1 MCKKSLVFFFV
12 LISCVGFSQQ
22 DAVSKIDALLLDS
35 RYQEAIQL
43 IDASIGQSKNTTLLT
58 IKKTGALIRL
68 GKLDEAETLL
78 KKLKSEQEKNLFYN
92 ALIAMNFGALYQN
105 QGRNDL
111 AIEEL
116 QKSLDDLEKDNRST
130 SLEVAEALAYL
141 GNVYRAMGK
150 YVQAEE
156 QLQHSLAIREEKL
169 PETHELIAA
178 SYNDLGLV
186 YTMLDIDKAF
196 ENYEKALEIYQK
208 IHGNDHPKIAIANTN
223 LGYLYHAEKLYGD
236 AVNNYESALK
246 IWEKIY
252 PQPHPNKALV
262 LMNLGQ
268 TYSSMG
274 NQKAALEFYEK
285 ARAMYESAQGK
296 KHPDL
301 AYVYNLLG
309 NELKAQNKFGQALQN
324 YQRALIANIPS
335 FNAEN
340 IEVNPHINSY
350 YNGTQLLYSL
360 MYKAQALEEKYH
372 GATLKDSDLE
382 AGIIALQVAD
392 SLIDKLRQQ
401 TTNESD
407 KIMLGTIANE
417 VYGDGVRIAYLLS
430 DVGLKDRKKY
440 RELSFYFA
448 EKSKSAVLLEAISD
462 TNAKSFANIPNALLE
477 EEKDLKA
484 AIALISQKLAQK
496 PSDEEEK
503 YFRETLYTLNKSYQE
518 FTKRIE
524 NQYPEYFNLKFNS
537 ASPSIAQLQKILP
550 GTTALISYFIDEDE
564 NNRENDKLFTFI
576 LTNKKFSISSKR
588 LPKEYDKYITGLR
601 NGLYFQEPGTFS
613 LASRNLYKLLIPKI
627 PGNINDLVIIPTGRM
642 GVIPFETLITKAPKE
657 DSPQFKTFSYL
668 LNDYSVRYEFSASLV
683 LQKKT
688 EGVDV
693 KISSVMLCAPVSFP
707 EKDNLND
714 LPGTE
719 TEINTI
725 ASLFKQKNIGS
736 QVYLK
741 GDANETAI
749 KSNSLKNYSLVH
761 FATHG
766 VVDENSPELSR
777 IYLQNDSESEDG
789 NLFAGEI
796 YNLELNAQ
804 LVALSACQTGL
815 GKISKGEGVIGLSRA
830 LVYAGA
836 KSIIVSFWSVADE
849 STAALMTDF
858 YKQLL
863 ENPTQNYSRDLR
875 QAKLNLMR
883 GEYASPYYWAPFI
896 LIGF

>member
-1 MCKKSLVFFFV
+1 MRKKTLLFFFA
-12 LISCVGFSQQ
+12 LISCVCFSQQ
-22 DAVSKIDALLLDS
+22 DEMAKIDALMLDS
-35 RYQEAIQL
+35 RYQDAIQL
-43 IDASIGQSKNTTLLT
+43 IDGSTGQSKNPTLLR
-58 IKKTGALIRL
+58 IKKSEALIRL
-68 GKLDEAETLL
+68 GKLQEAETLL
-78 KKLKSEQEKNLFYN
+78 KKLKVEEEKNPYYN
-92 ALIAMNFGALYQN
+92 ALIEMNFGALYQN

-111 AIEEL
+111 AIETL
-116 QKSLDDLEKDNRST
+116 QKSLNDLEQDNRSAD
-130 SLEVAEALAYL
+130 LDAADALAYL
-141 GNVYRAMGK
+141 GNVYRSMGK

-156 QLQHSLAIREEKL
+156 QLQHALAIREQKL

-178 SYNDLGLV
+178 SFNDLGLV
-186 YTMLDIDKAF
+186 YTQLDIDKAF
-196 ENYEKALEIYQK
+196 EYYEKALETYQK
-208 IHGNDHPKIAIANTN
+208 LHGNDHPKIAIANTN
-223 LGYLYHAEKLYGD
+223 LGYLYHEEKLYGD

-274 NQKAALEFYEK
+274 DQKAALAFYEK
-285 ARAMYESAQGK
+285 ARAMYESSQGK

-309 NELKAQNKFGQALQN
+309 NELKVQNKFDEAILN
-324 YQRALIANIPS
+324 YQKALIANIPN
-335 FNAEN
+335 FNSEDVS
-340 IEVNPHINSY
+340 VNPRISIY

-360 MYKAQALEEKYH
+360 MYKAQALEGKYN
-372 GATLKDSDLE
+372 GATLNDRDLE
-382 AGIIALQVAD
+382 AGIKTLQVAD

-407 KIMLGTIANE
+407 KITLGAIANE
-417 VYGDGVRIAYLLS
+417 VYGDGVRMAYLLS
-430 DVGLKDRKKY
+430 DVGLKNRKMY

-462 TNAKSFANIPNALLE
+462 TNAKSFANIPNEVLN

-496 PSDEEEK
+496 PSDDEEK
-503 YFRETLYTLNKSYQE
+503 YLRETLYTLNKSYQE

-524 NQYPEYFNLKFNS
+524 SQYPEYFNLKFNS
-537 ASPSIAQLQKILP
+537 ASPSIAQLQNLLGEK
-550 GTTALISYFIDEDE
+550 TALITYFIDEDE
-564 NNRENDKLFTFI
+564 NNGDNNRLYTFI
-576 LTNKKFSISSKR
+576 LTSKKFSIASAR

-601 NGLYFQEPGTFS
+601 NGLYFQEPHTFS
-613 LASRNLYKLLIPKI
+613 LASLNLSKILIPKI

-642 GVIPFETLITKAPKE
+642 GVIPFETLLTKTPKNTH
-657 DSPQFKTFSYL
+657 QFKGFAYL
-668 LNDYSVRYEFSASLV
+668 LDQYSIRYEFSASLV
-683 LQKKT
+683 LQKKKD
-688 EGVDV
+688 GVDV

-725 ASLFKQKNIGS
+725 ANLFKEKNIGS

-741 GDANETAI
+741 NDANETAI
-749 KSNSLKNYSLVH
+749 KSNSLKNYSLLH

-863 ENPTQNYSRDLR
+863 ENPSANYSRDLR
-875 QAKLNLMR
+875 QAKLNLMK
-883 GEYASPYYWAPFI
+883 GPYVAPYFWAPFI

>member
-1 MCKKSLVFFFV
+1 MCKNTLVIFFA
-12 LISCVGFSQQ
+12 LITCVCFSQ
-22 DAVSKIDALLLDS
+22 DELLKIDALLRDS
-35 RYQEAIQL
+35 RYQDAIQL
-43 IDASIGQSKNTTLLT
+43 IDGSIGQSKNPTLLN
-58 IKKTGALIRL
+58 IKRTEALIRL
-68 GKLDEAETLL
+68 GKLEDAEALL
-78 KKLKSEQEKNLFYN
+78 NKLKGEEGKNLFYK
-92 ALIAMNFGALYQN
+92 ALIEMNYGALYQN

-116 QKSLDDLEKDNRST
+116 QKALNDLEQDNNST
-130 SLEVAEALAYL
+130 SLEAAEALAYL
-141 GNVYRAMGK
+141 GNVYRSIGK

-156 QLQHSLAIREEKL
+156 QLQHALAIREEKL

-178 SYNDLGLV
+178 SFNDLGLV
-186 YTMLDIDKAF
+186 YTQLDIDKAF
-196 ENYEKALEIYQK
+196 EYYEKALEMYQK
-208 IHGNDHPKIAIANTN
+208 LHGNDHPKIAIANTN

-252 PQPHPNKALV
+252 SQPHPNKALV

-274 NQKAALEFYEK
+274 DQKAALAFYEK
-285 ARAMYESAQGK
+285 ARTMYESSQGK

-309 NELKAQNKFGQALQN
+309 NELKAQHKFDEAIIN
-324 YQRALIANIPS
+324 YQKALIANIPNFDNEDVS
-335 FNAEN
+335 
-340 IEVNPHINSY
+340 VNPRINIY

-360 MYKAQALEEKYH
+360 MYKAQALEAKYH
-372 GATLKDSDLE
+372 GATLKDSDLV
-382 AGIIALQVAD
+382 AGIKALQVAD

-407 KIMLGTIANE
+407 KIMLGSIANE

-430 DVGLKDRKKY
+430 DAGLKNRKAY

-462 TNAKSFANIPNALLE
+462 TNAKSFANIPNTVLD
-477 EEKDLKA
+477 EEKNLKA

-518 FTKRIE
+518 FTRRIE
-524 NQYPEYFNLKFNS
+524 SQYPEYFNLKFNS
-537 ASPSIAQLQKILP
+537 ASPSIVQLQNILP
-550 GTTALISYFIDEDE
+550 EKTALISYFIDEDE
-564 NNRENDKLFTFI
+564 NNIENSRLYTFI
-576 LTNKKFSISSKR
+576 LTNKKFSISNVR

-601 NGLYFQEPGTFS
+601 NGLYFQEPRTFS
-613 LASRNLYKLLIPKI
+613 LSSRNLSKLLIPKI
-627 PGNINDLVIIPTGRM
+627 SGSINDLVIIPTGRM
-642 GVIPFETLITKAPKE
+642 GVIPFETLLTKTPKE
-657 DSPQFKTFSYL
+657 TQTFKEYDYL
-668 LNDYSVRYEFSASLV
+668 LNQYSVRYEFSASLV
-683 LQKKT
+683 LQKKK
-688 EGVDV
+688 EGIDL

-725 ASLFKQKNIGS
+725 ANLFKEKNIGS

-741 GDANETAI
+741 SDANETAI

-863 ENPTQNYSRDLR
+863 ENPSLNYSRDLR
-875 QAKLNLMR
+875 QAKLNLMK
-883 GEYASPYYWAPFI
+883 GQYAAPYYWAPFI